1 MNIIIPHYTRIAM
14 EILNKNGFRAYAVG
28 GCIRDSLLGKAPHD
42 WDICTDCLPEKMK
55 EIFSGFR
62 TIDTGIRHGTVTV
75 MIENELVE
83 ITTFRS
89 DGEYE
94 NHRKPAQVEF
104 VGNLEQDL
112 MRRDFTVNA
121 MCCDIDGKI
130 YDYYGGRED
139 LKNHMIRCVGETE
152 ERFEEDALRILRGL
166 RFASVLGF
174 QIEADTRKAIYEKKR
189 LLKHISAERIRD
201 ELTKLIC
208 GKSAERI
215 LNEYRDIIGVIIPEI
230 IPCFD
235 FEQNNPHHCYTV
247 WEHIAKSVSYVRPG
261 VIIRTAMLLH
271 DIGKPQAATRDENG
285 ISHFKKHQYI
295 SAEMARDILKRLK
308 FDNRSIDYIHD
319 LIWEHDNR
327 IPPQVSSVKRFVSK
341 YGFQFVFD
349 YLELRRG
356 DTYAQSEYKRKEKLR
371 ELDEIASIAIEL
383 MEQDACLKISDL
395 AVDGN
400 DLIKLGLEGKVI
412 GEWLQRLLELV
423 IDDKLCNVKQNL
435 LDYIKEHN

>member
-1 MNIIIPHYTRIAM
+1 MNITIPHYTRIAM

-139 LKNHMIRCVGETE
+139 LKNHMIRCVGEAE

-174 QIEADTRKAIYEKKR
+174 QIEADTRKAIFEKKR
-189 LLKHISAERIRD
+189 FLEHISAERIRD

-327 IPPQVSSVKRFVSK
+327 IPPQISSVKRFVSK
-341 YGFQFVFD
+341 YDFQFVFD

-400 DLIKLGLEGKVI
+400 DLIKLGLEGKEI